1 VIQSS
6 DRHTVISPRPVA
18 TKGHNNDLSISP
30 TSLEQRGTDPHKYFL
45 TTLQIEAVTMDNLEI
60 LDYSWMPSST
70 FCSVYSVEISILH
83 TPNLGEAML
92 YSFIGSPLDS
102 DPKKQ

>member
-1 VIQSS
+1 M
-6 DRHTVISPRPVA
+6 
-18 TKGHNNDLSISP
+18 G
-30 TSLEQRGTDPHKYFL
+30 
-45 TTLQIEAVTMDNLEI
+45 NLEI